1 MYEHQLDIEAMGYY
15 RARDALEQLTK
26 DVRNHQDVWIREQ
39 EKSDSELLAV
49 LKPLVSPKKLRP
61 LAEKAGHKPVARIE
75 PLRLFKKSS
84 NEGYLGRFQEKR
96 HTH

>member
-26 DVRNHQDVWIREQ
+26 DVRNHQDVWIKEQ
-39 EKSDSELLAV
+39 EKSDSELLSV
-49 LKPLVSPKKLRP
+49 MKPLVSPRKLKP
-61 LAEKAGHKPVARIE
+61 LTEKVGHKPVARIE
-75 PLRLFKKSS
+75 PLRLAKKPG
-84 NEGYLGRFQEKR
+84 NEGYLGRFQEKH